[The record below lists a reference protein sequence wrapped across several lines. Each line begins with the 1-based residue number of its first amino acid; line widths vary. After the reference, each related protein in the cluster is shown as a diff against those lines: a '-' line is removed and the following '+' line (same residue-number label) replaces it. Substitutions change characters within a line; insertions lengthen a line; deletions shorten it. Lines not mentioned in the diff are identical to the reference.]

1 MKKTVIIIVAL
12 LVLMAVVAGSFWAG
26 MSFGQARANQGR
38 EQFRGPGGQ
47 GPGLFGTP
55 QPGQGGSGPFGTPQP
70 GQGGPGQF
78 GGGIMG
84 TIEALEGNTLVVT
97 TQEGTIR
104 VQTTDTTLIEKYTTV
119 AISDLEAGEGV
130 VVSGTRQ
137 DDGSYT
143 ARSIRV
149 LQVPPAS
156 QSQ

>member
-1 MKKTVIIIVAL
+1 MKKTVIIIVTL
-12 LVLMAVVAGSFWAG
+12 LVVVAAVAGSFWVG

-38 EQFRGPGGQ
+38 GQFRGPGGQ
-47 GPGLFGTP
+47 GPGLVGPP
-55 QPGQGGSGPFGTPQP
+55 QPGQGGAGRL
-70 GQGGPGQF
+70 

-84 TIEALEGNTLVVT
+84 TIEAIEGNTLVVT

-104 VQTTDTTLIEKYTTV
+104 VQTTDTTLIEKYTAVT
-119 AISDLEAGEGV
+119 IGDLKAGEGV
-130 VVSGTRQ
+130 MVSGTRQ

-149 LQVPPAS
+149 LQVPPAP

>member
-1 MKKTVIIIVAL
+1 MKKTVIIMVAL
-12 LVLMAVVAGSFWAG
+12 LVLVAVVAGSFWAG
-26 MSFGQARANQGR
+26 MSFGQAQANQAR
-38 EQFRGPGGQ
+38 LERFRGPGGQ

-55 QPGQGGSGPFGTPQP
+55 QPGQGGAERW
-70 GQGGPGQF
+70 

-84 TIEALEGNTLVVT
+84 TIEAVEGNTLVVT

-104 VQTTDTTLIEKYTTV
+104 VQTTDTTLIEKYTAVT
-119 AISDLEAGEGV
+119 IGDLKAGEGI

-149 LQVPPAS
+149 LQIPPTP

>member
-12 LVLMAVVAGSFWAG
+12 LVVLAAVAGSFWAG

-38 EQFRGPGGQ
+38 QQFRGPGGQ
-47 GPGLFGTP
+47 GPGLLR
-55 QPGQGGSGPFGTPQP
+55 TPQP
-70 GQGGPGQF
+70 GQGGPGRF

-84 TIEALEGNTLVVT
+84 TVEAVEGDTLVVT
-97 TQEGTIR
+97 TQEGDIS

-130 VVSGTRQ
+130 MVSGTRQ

-149 LQVPPAS
+149 LQLPPAL

>member
-12 LVLMAVVAGSFWAG
+12 LVVVAAVAGSFWAG

-38 EQFRGPGGQ
+38 QQFRGPGGQ

-55 QPGQGGSGPFGTPQP
+55 QPGQGGP
-70 GQGGPGQF
+70 GRF

-84 TIEALEGNTLVVT
+84 TIEAVEGDTLVVT
-97 TQEGTIR
+97 TQEGDIS

-130 VVSGTRQ
+130 MVSGTRQ

-149 LQVPPAS
+149 LQIPPIP

>member
-1 MKKTVIIIVAL
+1 MKKTVIIIVTL
-12 LVLMAVVAGSFWAG
+12 LVIVAAVAGSFWAG

-38 EQFRGPGGQ
+38 ERFRGPGGQ

-55 QPGQGGSGPFGTPQP
+55 QPGQGGAGR
-70 GQGGPGQF
+70 F

-84 TIEALEGNTLVVT
+84 TIEAVEGDTLIVT
-97 TQEGTIR
+97 TQEGDISVR
-104 VQTTDTTLIEKYTTV
+104 TTDTTLIEKYTTV
-119 AISDLEAGEGV
+119 AVSDLEAGEGV
-130 VVSGTRQ
+130 MVSGTRQ

-149 LQVPPAS
+149 LQIPPTL

>member
-1 MKKTVIIIVAL
+1 MKKTVIIIVTL
-12 LVLMAVVAGSFWAG
+12 LVVVAAVAGSFWAG
-26 MSFGQARANQGR
+26 MSFGQARADQGR
-38 EQFRGPGGQ
+38 QQFRGPGGQ

-55 QPGQGGSGPFGTPQP
+55 QPGQAGA
-70 GQGGPGQF
+70 GQL

-84 TIEALEGNTLVVT
+84 TIEAVEGDTLVVT

-119 AISDLEAGEGV
+119 AIGDLEAGEGV
-130 VVSGTRQ
+130 MVSGTRQ

-143 ARSIRV
+143 ARSVRV
-149 LQVPPAS
+149 LQIPPTL

>member
-1 MKKTVIIIVAL
+1 MKKTVIIIVTL
-12 LVLMAVVAGSFWAG
+12 LVVVAAVAGSFWAG

-38 EQFRGPGGQ
+38 GQFRGPGGQ

-55 QPGQGGSGPFGTPQP
+55 QPGQGGAGRL
-70 GQGGPGQF
+70 

-84 TIEALEGNTLVVT
+84 TIEAVEGDTLVVT
-97 TQEGTIR
+97 TQEGTVR

-119 AISDLEAGEGV
+119 AIRDLEAGEGV
-130 VVSGTRQ
+130 MVSGTRQ

-149 LQVPPAS
+149 LQIPPTP

>member
-12 LVLMAVVAGSFWAG
+12 LVLIAVVAGSFWAG
-26 MSFGQARANQGR
+26 MSFGQARANQAR

-47 GPGLFGTP
+47 VPGLFGTP
-55 QPGQGGSGPFGTPQP
+55 QPGQRGAGRL
-70 GQGGPGQF
+70 

-84 TIEALEGNTLVVT
+84 TIEAVEGDTLIVT
-97 TQEGTIR
+97 TQEGEIS
-104 VQTTDTTLIEKYTTV
+104 VQTTDTTMIEKYTTV
-119 AISDLEAGEGV
+119 AISDLETGERV

-149 LQVPPAS
+149 LQLPPAP